1 VAKTGIA
8 TENITVPLNASRQ
21 ILTDYDLHLFNEGTH
36 LRAWEKFGS
45 HRMAVD
51 GVAGVHFAVWAPNA
65 DRVSVIGDFNRWD
78 GRVHVMRPLASSGVW
93 ELFIPDLPE
102 GACYKYEV
110 RTRAGHLLEKADPY
124 GRRFEVPPN
133 SASVIWTEG
142 RYQWGD
148 DEWLRDRP
156 SFAGWHERPMS
167 IYEVHLGSWKRVPEE
182 GNRYLSY
189 RELSETLVPYVREMG
204 YTHIEL
210 MPVMEHPFS
219 GSWGYQVIGFF
230 APTSRFGTPD
240 DFRYFV
246 DQCHRYGL
254 PEGSARS
261 GAVRRH
267 GALRTCGSSSG
278 RAPGLGNA
286 DLQLRAQ

>member
-1 VAKTGIA
+1 VGA
-8 TENITVPLNASRQ
+8 LHSR
-21 ILTDYDLHLFNEGTH
+21 L
-36 LRAWEKFGS
+36 
-45 HRMAVD
+45 
-51 GVAGVHFAVWAPNA
+51 
-65 DRVSVIGDFNRWD
+65 
-78 GRVHVMRPLASSGVW
+78 
-93 ELFIPDLPE
+93 PD

-124 GRRFEVPPN
+124 GLRFEVPPN

-148 DEWLRDRP
+148 EEWLRDRP
-156 SFAGWHERPMS
+156 SFAGWHDRPMS

-189 RELSETLVPYVREMG
+189 RELSDTLVPYVREMG

-230 APTSRFGTPD
+230 APTSRFGTP
-240 DFRYFV
+240 
-246 DQCHRYGL
+246 
-254 PEGSARS
+254 
-261 GAVRRH
+261 
-267 GALRTCGSSSG
+267 
-278 RAPGLGNA
+278 
-286 DLQLRAQ
+286 